1 MTWTNDS
8 KSSAP
13 TFSNESRNSATFSN
27 QNKGDLITFDEVP
40 LSVLEA
46 ETFDGVFRGK
56 LIDDWAFS
64 DNIIGTFWSNATR
77 N

>member
-1 MTWTNDS
+1 MAWTNQS
-8 KSSAP
+8 KSASP
-13 TFSNESRNSATFSN
+13 SFSNESRNSATFAN

-46 ETFDGVFRGK
+46 ETFNGAFRGK
-56 LIDDWAFS
+56 PIDDWAFNDVLS
-64 DNIIGTFWSNATR
+64 GTFWSNQTR